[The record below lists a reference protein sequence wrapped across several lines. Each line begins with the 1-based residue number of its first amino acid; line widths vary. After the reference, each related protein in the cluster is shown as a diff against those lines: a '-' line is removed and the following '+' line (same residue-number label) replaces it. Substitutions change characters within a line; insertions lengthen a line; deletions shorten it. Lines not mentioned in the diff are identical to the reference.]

1 MDKKL
6 LANRISDAVYNA
18 REKYMSCT
26 FGFCDEKEQN
36 LLLDIIKSLNFR
48 DYMFWGGYS
57 DAERKC
63 LGIFPGTPSSEDF
76 PITFIKITAD
86 KFSTLSHRDCMGSL
100 LGCGIK
106 REILGDIALIDERT
120 AYAAL
125 YNPDGMARYVAAE
138 ITKIGR
144 ATVKCTLM
152 PDGFVPDIVR
162 AFETF
167 SFTVS
172 SVRLDSI
179 VAGAAHTSRGVASKL
194 IAEGEVTLN
203 HQVVT
208 RTDALLKSGDVF
220 SIHRKGKFVL
230 LEDGG
235 LTKKDKIRINIKKYL

>member
-1 MDKKL
+1 MEKNL

-18 REKYMSCT
+18 REKYMTCT

-36 LLLDIIKSLNFR
+36 LLLEIIKPLNFQ
-48 DYMFWGGYS
+48 DYMFWGGYP

-63 LGIFPGTPSSEDF
+63 LGIFPGAPSTEDF
-76 PITFIKITAD
+76 PISFIKITAD
-86 KFSTLSHRDCMGSL
+86 KFSSLSHRDCMGAL
-100 LGCGIK
+100 LGSGIK
-106 REILGDIALIDERT
+106 REILGDISLIDDRT

-125 YNPDGMARYVAAE
+125 YNANDMARYICGE

-144 ATVKCTLM
+144 ATVKCSPM

-162 AFETF
+162 AFELF

-172 SVRLDSI
+172 SARLDSI
-179 VAGAAHTSRGVASKL
+179 VAGAARTSRSIAAKL

-203 HQVVT
+203 HQVTV
-208 RTDALLKSGDVF
+208 RPDVSLKSGDVF
-220 SIHRKGKFVL
+220 SVHRKGKFVL

-235 LTKKDKIRINIKKYL
+235 LTKKDKIRINVKKYL